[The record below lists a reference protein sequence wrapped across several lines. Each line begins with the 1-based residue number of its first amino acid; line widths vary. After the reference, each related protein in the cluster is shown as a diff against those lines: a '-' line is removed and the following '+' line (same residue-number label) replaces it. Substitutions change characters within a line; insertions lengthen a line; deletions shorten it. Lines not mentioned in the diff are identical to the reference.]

1 MFMCYSVYRLC
12 VYVLFCIP
20 FVCYS
25 VYCVCVFYVLYYCHR
40 VSAHLQFINNNNNYF
55 VVALKSHERS
65 AALLN
70 VRILNNVGPEYSVV
84 NS

>member
-1 MFMCYSVYRLC
+1 
-12 VYVLFCIP
+12 
-20 FVCYS
+20 
-25 VYCVCVFYVLYYCHR
+25 
-40 VSAHLQFINNNNNYF
+40 LQFINNNNNYF